1 MIVYDDCAAHLRS
14 AGWDVR
20 APWDCPRSDEP
31 DGFTVDPGVIEDER
45 LTLADIGAYVLL
57 TAGFDIE
64 GDPKAEAELA
74 WCHTRLIEFGLIEG
88 EE

>member
-14 AGWDVR
+14 AGWDVH
-20 APWDCPRSDEP
+20 APGELP
-31 DGFTVDPGVIEDER
+31 GFTIDPGVIEDER

-64 GDPKAEAELA
+64 GDPDAEAELQR
-74 WCHTRLIEFGLIEG
+74 CYERLVEFGLIEG
-88 EE
+88 EG